1 MFEKDLLKNNVDLI
15 INLQGDMP
23 NIKSKSISRL
33 EKLMRSNDC
42 DIGTLASYI
51 VDNNEIANT
60 NIVKVEIDEQK
71 KTGYFSY
78 NSSVIDLSTI
88 EKAIAKLGYSANN
101 TKADPEA
108 FEALAACCQIGS
120 K

>member
-1 MFEKDLLKNNVDLI
+1 MEEISPEVLMKKVVIMSFNILFAFACSSADAKAEIKLESMVC
-15 INLQGDMP
+15 DMCAYT
-23 NIKSKSISRL
+23 I
-33 EKLMRSNDC
+33 E
-42 DIGTLASYI
+42 
-51 VDNNEIANT
+51 NEISELNG
-60 NIVKVEIDEQK
+60 IVNVEIDEEK

-78 NSSVIDLSTI
+78 KTSVIDLSTI
-88 EKAIAKLGYSANN
+88 EQTIARLGYSANN

>member
-1 MFEKDLLKNNVDLI
+1 MEG
-15 INLQGDMP
+15 INLEILMKKIVLLSIILFVGFACSSAVAKSEIKLESMVCDMCAYT
-23 NIKSKSISRL
+23 I
-33 EKLMRSNDC
+33 E
-42 DIGTLASYI
+42 
-51 VDNNEIANT
+51 NEISELNGLVK
-60 NIVKVEIDEQK
+60 IVIDEQK

>member
-1 MFEKDLLKNNVDLI
+1 MKKIVLLSI
-15 INLQGDMP
+15 ILFVGFACSSAVAKSEIKLESMVCDMCAYT
-23 NIKSKSISRL
+23 I
-33 EKLMRSNDC
+33 E
-42 DIGTLASYI
+42 
-51 VDNNEIANT
+51 NEISELNGL
-60 NIVKVEIDEQK
+60 VKVEIDEQK

>member
-1 MFEKDLLKNNVDLI
+1 MKKIVLLSI
-15 INLQGDMP
+15 ILFVGFACSSVVAKSEIKLESMVCDMCAYT
-23 NIKSKSISRL
+23 I
-33 EKLMRSNDC
+33 E
-42 DIGTLASYI
+42 
-51 VDNNEIANT
+51 NEISELNGL
-60 NIVKVEIDEQK
+60 VKVEIDEQK

>member
-1 MFEKDLLKNNVDLI
+1 MEEISPEVLMKKVVIMSFIILFAFACSSAVAKAEIKFESMVC
-15 INLQGDMP
+15 DMCAYT
-23 NIKSKSISRL
+23 I
-33 EKLMRSNDC
+33 E
-42 DIGTLASYI
+42 
-51 VDNNEIANT
+51 NEISELNGL
-60 NIVKVEIDEQK
+60 VKVEIDEQK

-101 TKADPEA
+101 IKADPEA
-108 FEALAACCQIGS
+108 FEALAGCCQIGS

>member
-1 MFEKDLLKNNVDLI
+1 MEEISPEVLMKKVVIMSFI
-15 INLQGDMP
+15 ILFAFACSSAVAKAEIKLESMVCDMCAYT
-23 NIKSKSISRL
+23 I
-33 EKLMRSNDC
+33 E
-42 DIGTLASYI
+42 
-51 VDNNEIANT
+51 NEISELNG
-60 NIVKVEIDEQK
+60 IVNVEIDEQK

-88 EKAIAKLGYSANN
+88 EQTIARLGYSANN